1 MTLFIVVE
9 GPADEQII
17 GAVMAAMA
25 VRGPYEIVCAEGKSH
40 AVSVAGTMLTL
51 DEGPVVLV
59 LDADTTSEHLLAE
72 QSADLHAL
80 LNRAANSELWRV
92 VFFVPELES
101 VLLHDET
108 VVRRIFGRP
117 LDEVEQALRDVAP
130 KKALDRLLQ
139 STHGDWSEV
148 VERVRTDAEL
158 AAMIAKAPGMK
169 EIVEF
174 AQRVISNAA

>member
-9 GPADEQII
+9 GPKDEQLI
-17 GAVMAAMA
+17 GAVMSAMA
-25 VRGPYEIVCAEGKSH
+25 VRGPYEIVRAEGKSH

-51 DEGPVVLV
+51 DEGPVILA

-72 QSADLHAL
+72 QRSDLLAL
-80 LNRAANSELWRV
+80 LNRAASPELWRV
-92 VFFVPELES
+92 VLFVPELES
-101 VLLHDET
+101 VLIHDDA
-108 VVRRIFGRP
+108 VVQRIFGRR

-130 KKALDRLLQ
+130 KKALERLLR
-139 STHGDWSEV
+139 SIHGDWTEI

-158 AAMIAKAPGMK
+158 AAMIARAPGMK

-174 AQRVISNAA
+174 ARQVISNAA